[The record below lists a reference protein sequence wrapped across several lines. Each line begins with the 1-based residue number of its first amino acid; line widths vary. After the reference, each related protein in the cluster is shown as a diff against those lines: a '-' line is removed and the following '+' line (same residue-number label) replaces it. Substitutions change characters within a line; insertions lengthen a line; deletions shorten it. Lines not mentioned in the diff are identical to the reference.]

1 VQADVKAWN
10 ALKIAFIPAALGA
23 GILQV
28 NFLISRSLAFN
39 VDVSGLTYYY
49 IANRIVELPIGLFST
64 SIATVIFPAM
74 ATAYA
79 QNDLESLGRNFS
91 RGMRLVLAINLAAA
105 VGFIVFSGKIIKLLF
120 EFGRFTAI
128 DCERTEIIL
137 LLFALAMPFHA
148 LISIVTRALNV
159 MGKTRETFRVAMIS
173 VAANIVLSMIAVS
186 TGFGFHGWTGV
197 KGLALANAF
206 AAILQFVLLRR
217 ALRQTSDLFFRES
230 LVLPTCQTLVG
241 SLLMGAL
248 AYQSFQILFGVNQV
262 WLGTKMNLLISLT
275 IAAGIGAVFYAIVL
289 YGWKYPERDMFQPF
303 VQRVR
308 RLF

>member
-1 VQADVKAWN
+1 
-10 ALKIAFIPAALGA
+10 
-23 GILQV
+23 
-28 NFLISRSLAFN
+28 
-39 VDVSGLTYYY
+39 
-49 IANRIVELPIGLFST
+49 
-64 SIATVIFPAM
+64 
-74 ATAYA
+74 
-79 QNDLESLGRNFS
+79 
-91 RGMRLVLAINLAAA
+91 MRLVLAINLAAA

-159 MGKTRETFRVAMIS
+159 MGKTQETFRVAMIS